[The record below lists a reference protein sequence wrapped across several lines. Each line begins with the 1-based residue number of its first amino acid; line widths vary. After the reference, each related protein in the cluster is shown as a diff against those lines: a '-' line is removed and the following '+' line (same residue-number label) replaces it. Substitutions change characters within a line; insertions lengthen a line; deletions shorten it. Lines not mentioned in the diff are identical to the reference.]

1 MEYPGRRRYQQPH
14 KGESDMQYFDWN
26 GTQVTWRNHGETVVL
41 EPWGPDSLRVRA
53 VLMGEV

>member
-1 MEYPGRRRYQQPH
+1 
-14 KGESDMQYFDWN
+14 MQFFDWN
-26 GTQVTWRNHGETVVL
+26 GQQVIWRNPGETVVV